1 MGFHLDFGGFS
12 LFLFG
17 KPVCPDRFCD
27 TGRHCPS
34 QSPLSDL
41 DKMEEEGGQICLLAQ
56 SVLTWAL
63 GPFSGK

>member
-1 MGFHLDFGGFS
+1 MGDYLDFCGPS

-17 KPVCPDRFCD
+17 KSVCLDRFCD
-27 TGRHCPS
+27 TCRYCPS
-34 QSPLSDL
+34 QSSLSDL
-41 DKMEEEGGQICLLAQ
+41 DKMEEEGRQICLLAQ